1 VDDAGQ
7 ALLYQAGD
15 LSIDI
20 RRQRVTRSG
29 VEVALPRLSFALLVA
44 LAKAHPRMLT
54 IDELLDAIWAPAV
67 VNPETVAQRVKLL
80 RHALGEDAAQP
91 RYVVGVRGRGYRMD
105 AQVEC
110 RVSGAAGA
118 ASVGDDPSS
127 ASSAGVEP
135 SQAWVVSGRTWAVA
149 SAIALSALVGYWLA
163 SNRGTHEPTEAVPTA
178 LAPGRGPSIAGTE
191 LRITAELVDS
201 TTGSRIWS
209 QVYERRLDDVFATA
223 QQVSEA
229 VAKQIGTTLRDH
241 AHESQSSEGPWR
253 DDTQTA
259 AATYRAYVS
268 TTGYDAALWEN
279 R

>member
-1 VDDAGQ
+1 MEDAGK
-7 ALLYQAGD
+7 AVLYQAGD
-15 LSIDI
+15 LSIDV

-110 RVSGAAGA
+110 RVSSA
-118 ASVGDDPSS
+118 ASAANVEDDPSS
-127 ASSAGVEP
+127 AASAGVE
-135 SQAWVVSGRTWAVA
+135 SGHAWVVSGRTWAVA

-163 SNRGTHEPTEAVPTA
+163 SDRGTHEPTADGARSRARPVDRGNQVA
-178 LAPGRGPSIAGTE
+178 HHRRASGFAHGLASLVTG
-191 LRITAELVDS
+191 LR
-201 TTGSRIWS
+201 
-209 QVYERRLDDVFATA
+209 
-223 QQVSEA
+223 
-229 VAKQIGTTLRDH
+229 
-241 AHESQSSEGPWR
+241 
-253 DDTQTA
+253 TQT
-259 AATYRAYVS
+259 R
-268 TTGYDAALWEN
+268 
-279 R
+279 